1 VQDCPWI
8 ARASGRMHPEKFWEK
23 ERFAASEGT
32 PLVMASA
39 TVTPFAMC
47 GKVFGANQSLLR
59 SACTLDGG
67 LSREF
72 FSCLLFQI
80 IVSFKWIAFG
90 RRRCMIRL
98 LRYLVFQILLVLLS
112 SSFGTE
118 TSNGNRGLAV
128 FACVAC
134 IPPLAWEIH
143 HIAYHVVASARQ
155 FATQSTWRS
164 RLRSIRHFRD
174 FWNLYDLVRVI
185 FTAASLAAVAA
196 NSRSNNAWLL
206 SITLYLRWLGLLFFF
221 MPFEST
227 GPLVRMIFQMF
238 YGIR

>member
-1 VQDCPWI
+1 
-8 ARASGRMHPEKFWEK
+8 MHPEKFWEQ

-72 FSCLLFQI
+72 FSCPLFQI

-112 SSFGTE
+112 SSF
-118 TSNGNRGLAV
+118 
-128 FACVAC
+128 
-134 IPPLAWEIH
+134 
-143 HIAYHVVASARQ
+143 
-155 FATQSTWRS
+155 
-164 RLRSIRHFRD
+164 
-174 FWNLYDLVRVI
+174 
-185 FTAASLAAVAA
+185 
-196 NSRSNNAWLL
+196 
-206 SITLYLRWLGLLFFF
+206 
-221 MPFEST
+221 
-227 GPLVRMIFQMF
+227 
-238 YGIR
+238 